1 MKELYY
7 FVSLIKQPA
16 REKNQNQG
24 KVTVNA
30 KYKILVKELITDEFF
45 VATAISNREVK
56 RAAKKLR
63 PNGLVRIIFGQG
75 EAGEFLKDTP
85 GIHVSNLEVINFY
98 KTDKV

>member
-1 MKELYY
+1 MYEILN
-7 FVSLIKQPA
+7 FVSLIKP
-16 REKNQNQG
+16 EKDKNQN
-24 KVTVNA
+24 KCNNTVNA

-63 PNGLVRIIFGQG
+63 PNGLVRIILGQG
-75 EAGEFLKDTP
+75 EAGEFLKNTP
-85 GIHVSNLEVINFY
+85 VIHVSNLEVINFY